1 MARHI
6 TIYLSQHGQ
15 LVAIDETT
23 RRFLVYLRPLNM
35 SDWGIAEEGLRKLT
49 EVYPHAI
56 VHTHRV
62 ALLDVGDLYVDD
74 EVYIE

>member
-1 MARHI
+1 M
-6 TIYLSQHGQ
+6 
-15 LVAIDETT
+15 
-23 RRFLVYLRPLNM
+23 YLRPLNM

-49 EVYPHAI
+49 AVYPHAI

-62 ALLDVGDLYVDD
+62 APLDVGDLYVDD